1 MTATANNYLDKY
13 ELINSMNE
21 SVKKV
26 HTITSNNSD
35 TFYDKYEFKINANYE
50 RNKLFDGFGEYVN
63 YISPILAK
71 SIIKSMYSTIYK
83 VKDKELST
91 DEKTVYKWIVGA
103 NYESTKKIIDS
114 NYTDSM
120 YFDIVGEISL
130 YLCENVSNIDILV
143 CGSWENIKFMYSFDN
158 DIFLS
163 IYKQVRKYL
172 YKNSQRQINKEYN
185 VMILDCDGENYE
197 IDARVNSKD
206 FIAYTYNEIEKTH
219 INILD
224 ILDNIAIYCY
234 YAINENERKK
244 YKFETIKKV
253 LLSLAKGETFK
264 QSGLSNNSYW
274 KYKKMIIS
282 CFDKSTFNKLYNQI
296 IANTE
301 NDKYY
306 SANNN
311 HNYITISDNII
322 EWTDTK
328 YCKNAIIDSKDI
340 YKNSPY
346 KTTYNDIML
355 ALSTMTD
362 KALNDIE
369 YSQPLTSEFCKR
381 AMNCIEK

>member
-1 MTATANNYLDKY
+1 MATTANNYQNKY

-21 SVKKV
+21 TIKKV

-35 TFYDKYEFKINANYE
+35 TYYNKYEFKISVNYE

-83 VKDKELST
+83 VKDKESST
-91 DEKTVYKWIVGA
+91 DEKTVYKWIVGT

-114 NYTDSM
+114 GYTDTM
-120 YFDIVGEISL
+120 YFDIIGEISL

-158 DIFLS
+158 EIFLA

-185 VMILDCDGENYE
+185 VMVLDCDGENYE
-197 IDARVNSKD
+197 IDTRVNSKD
-206 FIAYTYNEIEKTH
+206 FITYTYNEIEKTH
-219 INILD
+219 TDILD

-234 YAINENERKK
+234 YSIDENERRK

-274 KYKKMIIS
+274 KYKKMLIS

-311 HNYITISDNII
+311 HNYMIISDNIV
-322 EWTDTK
+322 EWNDAK
-328 YCKNAIIDSKDI
+328 YCKNAIIDTKEV

-346 KTTYNDIML
+346 KTTIYDLECALVTYNDNAIN
-355 ALSTMTD
+355 
-362 KALNDIE
+362 K
-369 YSQPLTSEFCKR
+369 YSESLPQEVFEKVREFE
-381 AMNCIEK
+381 NNL